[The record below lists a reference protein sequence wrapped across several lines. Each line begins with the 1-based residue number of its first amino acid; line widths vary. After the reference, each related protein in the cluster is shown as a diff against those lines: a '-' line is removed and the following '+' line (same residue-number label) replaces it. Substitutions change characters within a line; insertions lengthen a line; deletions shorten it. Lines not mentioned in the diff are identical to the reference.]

1 MGHAAPNLST
11 SGSHTRAARILYVD
25 DEINLCRAV
34 ERMFGRHRTIELET
48 FTSPKEALVRLGE
61 CGFDVVISDLR
72 MPEMDGI
79 EFLTSVRRSR
89 PEARRLLVSGFAD
102 FETAQA
108 AINNVGI
115 DRLLTKPWNNDE
127 LTRAVQAAAEHVTLL
142 RENARIQQELRD
154 AADELG
160 RINRSLDAEIDT
172 RTKNLFEGLIAALDM
187 RDSETKWH
195 SRRVGLYARRL
206 ATEMGIIG
214 KELDDIE
221 RGSILHDI
229 GKIGVRDFVL
239 QKPGPLDEAEW
250 TEMKR
255 HPALGFEILKDMRF
269 LAEASLI
276 PLHHQE
282 RWDGSGYPSGLEGE
296 QIAIGARI
304 FSVVDTLD
312 AITSNRPYR
321 KARAY
326 DVARAEIER
335 CNETQFDP
343 KVVAAFLRVPP
354 SEWSDIRKALEQ
366 QGADD

>member
-1 MGHAAPNLST
+1 MF
-11 SGSHTRAARILYVD
+11 VD
-25 DEINLCRAV
+25 DEINICRAM
-34 ERMFGRHRTIELET
+34 ERTLGRQRTLALET
-48 FTSPKEALVRLGE
+48 FTSPTEALKRIGE
-61 CGFDVVISDLR
+61 NAFDVVISDLR

-79 EFLTSVRRSR
+79 EFLTNVRRTR
-89 PEARRLLVSGFAD
+89 PETRRLLVSGFAD
-102 FETAQA
+102 FETAQT
-108 AINNVGI
+108 AINTVGV
-115 DRLLTKPWNNDE
+115 DRLLTKPWNNED
-127 LTRAVQAAAEHVTLL
+127 LIRAVQASAEHVTLL
-142 RENARIQQELRD
+142 RDNARIQQELRD
-154 AADELG
+154 TADELA
-160 RINRSLDAEIDT
+160 RINRSLDEELDI
-172 RTKNLFEGLIAALDM
+172 RTTNLFEGLIAALDM

-206 ATEMGIIG
+206 ATEMGITG

-239 QKPGPLDEAEW
+239 QKPGPLDESEW
-250 TEMKR
+250 VEMKR
-255 HPALGFEILKDMRF
+255 HPAFGFEILKDMMF
-269 LAEASLI
+269 LEGARLI

-282 RWDGSGYPSGLEGE
+282 RWDGSGYPSGLDGE
-296 QIAIGARI
+296 QISIGARI

-321 KARAY
+321 KAREYA
-326 DVARAEIER
+326 VARAEIER

-354 SEWSDIRKALEQ
+354 GDWSDIRKKLEA